1 MGEGQASGTSSG
13 IEQSPHKEVVAPVD
27 WMGQQWEAHMETSG
41 GSWFHLELIQNSNRQ
56 NRDVRN
62 LLLAG
67 QQPLTDQQLCLF
79 ISLSN
84 RCKLI

>member
-41 GSWFHLELIQNSNRQ
+41 GSWFHGAWL
-56 NRDVRN
+56 
-62 LLLAG
+62 
-67 QQPLTDQQLCLF
+67 
-79 ISLSN
+79 
-84 RCKLI
+84 K